1 MFYMRTKFF
10 LHVEVAMGAAEK
22 RRDKRV
28 HEIRQLHRTSDRLLI
43 YLGVYFNF
51 LSNASGSM
59 YRQTP
64 AAFTNA
70 SHCFI
75 FDKAI
80 GRPVRL
86 PSNQRAD
93 PSPSPEP
100 DQLSSIKQ
108 PWVWLGMTRH
118 QMEL

>member
-75 FDKAI
+75 FDKVI

-86 PSNQRAD
+86 PSNQRG
-93 PSPSPEP
+93 PILRLRQSP
-100 DQLSSIKQ
+100 IN
-108 PWVWLGMTRH
+108 
-118 QMEL
+118 